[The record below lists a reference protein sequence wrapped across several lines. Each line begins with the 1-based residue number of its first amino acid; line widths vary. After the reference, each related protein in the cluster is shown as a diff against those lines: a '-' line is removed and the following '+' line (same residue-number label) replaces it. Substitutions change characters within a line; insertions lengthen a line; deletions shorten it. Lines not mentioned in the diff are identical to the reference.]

1 MRDITRRLARHPS
14 AYGPPRGPWVRLRR
28 LFAIGLGVW
37 LLWAGLLSE
46 HSALRLW
53 QVGRKNTRVQ
63 NEASTVQTEAER
75 IDRQLRDPAE
85 RHDLA
90 EQVLREEH
98 GLARKGEQVYRVDGS
113 VSDSL
118 TR

>member
-14 AYGPPRGPWVRLRR
+14 AYGPPRGPWARLRR

-53 QVGRKNTRVQ
+53 QVGRQNTRV
-63 NEASTVQTEAER
+63 ERDSRAVQAEAER
-75 IDRQLRDPAE
+75 IGRQLKDPE
-85 RHDLA
+85 QRHDLA

-113 VSDSL
+113 TPDTL
-118 TR
+118 AR

>member
-14 AYGPPRGPWVRLRR
+14 AYGPPKGPWVRLRR
-28 LFAIGLGVW
+28 LFAIGIGAW

-53 QVGRKNTRVQ
+53 QVGRRDTRVA
-63 NEASTVQTEAER
+63 NEARTVQTEAER
-75 IDRQLRDPAE
+75 VGRQLKDPDE

-113 VSDSL
+113 TPDSL
-118 TR
+118 AR